1 MKLTKRNH
9 RKKKGDSPLSFYY
22 EHWHKVE
29 SLSLDGK
36 RYPLEAG
43 RVIKVKGERGIHKV
57 ESIVQHK
64 DTGAYEVHT
73 HWQSSKYLT
82 PATRAQSR
90 CIRLE
95 HIKHITGEVSK

>member
-1 MKLTKRNH
+1 MKLTKRKRVKNVD
-9 RKKKGDSPLSFYY
+9 RPLSTYY
-22 EHWHKVE
+22 KIWQEVE
-29 SLSLDGK
+29 SLSIDGK

-43 RVIKVKGERGIHKV
+43 RIIKVKGERGIHKV
-57 ESIVQHK
+57 MSIVQHK

-73 HWQSSKYLT
+73 YWQSSKFLT
-82 PATRAQSR
+82 DTTRAQLR